1 MNGKDGPSEISG
13 SLGFGIPIV
22 NSYNNRSFLNISAQF
37 AHSSANGL
45 ISENIFRINIGL
57 TFNEKWFQKW
67 KVE

>member
-1 MNGKDGPSEISG
+1 MKTGEEIERE
-13 SLGFGIPIV
+13 FGIPIV